1 MTMPPPSTPATPAP
15 ASDPAPRTNTNAAA
29 AAARLGVRRLRD
41 ALTGSGAGWFAIVF
55 LSATILLSLLAP
67 ILPLDPNATDLDSMS
82 KPPSLEHWF
91 GTDQIGR
98 DYFARVVYGGRIS
111 LLVGFL
117 AMITAT
123 AIGALVGVVAGYAHP
138 RIDNLLMRLVDF
150 LSSIPWMILVIVV
163 SVFLRPGLVTII
175 IVIGGFTWM
184 STARL
189 VRAET
194 LSVKERAYVG
204 YSGYIGERAPRIVG
218 RHVLPDV
225 IPTILVA
232 ATASVSQAMMTEASL
247 SFLGVGIQQPMASWG
262 SLLQTAQGSLQQL
275 PHLALIPGLLIMATV
290 FSFNALGNTLRRS
303 ISRGA

>member
-1 MTMPPPSTPATPAP
+1 MTAP
-15 ASDPAPRTNTNAAA
+15 TTAPRD
-29 AAARLGVRRLRD
+29 RRLRE
-41 ALTGSGAGWFAIVF
+41 ALSGSPAGWFAIGF
-55 LSATILLSLLAP
+55 LTVVILLSLLAP
-67 ILPLDPNATDLDSMS
+67 LLPLDPDTTDLDSMS
-82 KPPSLEHWF
+82 APPSWEHLF

-98 DYFARVVYGGRIS
+98 DYFARVVFGGRIS

-117 AMITAT
+117 AMVTAT
-123 AIGALVGVVAGYAHP
+123 TIGALVGLVAGFGHP

-184 STARL
+184 TTARL

-204 YSGYIGERAPRIVG
+204 YSGYIGERSPRIVG
-218 RHVLPDV
+218 RHILPDV
-225 IPTILVA
+225 LPTILVA
-232 ATASVSQAMMTEASL
+232 ATASVSNAMMTEASL

-275 PHLALIPGLLIMATV
+275 PHLALIPGLLIMGTV
-290 FSFNALGNTLRRS
+290 FSFNALGNSLRRYL
-303 ISRGA
+303 SRGA

>member
-1 MTMPPPSTPATPAP
+1 MSAP
-15 ASDPAPRTNTNAAA
+15 VE
-29 AAARLGVRRLRD
+29 ARENRLRE
-41 ALTGSGAGWFAIVF
+41 ALRGAPQSWFAIVF
-55 LSATILLSLLAP
+55 LAVVILLSLLAP
-67 ILPLDPNATDLDSMS
+67 VLPLDPDTTDLDSMS
-82 KPPSLEHWF
+82 APPSLEHWF
-91 GTDQIGR
+91 GTDQLGR

-123 AIGALVGVVAGYAHP
+123 AIGALIGLVAGFGHP

-150 LSSIPWMILVIVV
+150 LSSIPWMVLVIVA

-175 IVIGGFTWM
+175 VVIGGFTWM
-184 STARL
+184 TTARL

-204 YSGYIGERAPRIVG
+204 YSGYIGERPTKIVG

-225 IPTILVA
+225 LPTILVA
-232 ATASVSQAMMTEASL
+232 ATTSVSQAMMTEASL

-275 PHLALIPGLLIMATV
+275 PHLALIPGLLIMGTV
-290 FSFNALGNTLRRS
+290 FSFNALGNTLRRYLA
-303 ISRGA
+303 RGA

>member
-1 MTMPPPSTPATPAP
+1 MSTLATV
-15 ASDPAPRTNTNAAA
+15 PRE
-29 AAARLGVRRLRD
+29 RRLRD
-41 ALTGSGAGWFAIVF
+41 ALARAPQAWFALIF
-55 LSATILLSLLAP
+55 LTVVILLSLLAP
-67 ILPLDPNATDLDSMS
+67 LLPLDPDTTDLDAMS
-82 KPPSLEHWF
+82 APPSLEHWF
-91 GTDQIGR
+91 GTDQLGR
-98 DYFARVVYGGRIS
+98 DYFARVVFGGRIS

-117 AMITAT
+117 AMIAAT
-123 AIGALVGVVAGYAHP
+123 AIGALVGLVAGFAHP

-150 LSSIPWMILVIVV
+150 LSSIPWMILVIVA

-184 STARL
+184 TTARL

-218 RHVLPDV
+218 RHILPDAL
-225 IPTILVA
+225 PTILVA
-232 ATASVSQAMMTEASL
+232 ATTNISQAMMTEASL

-290 FSFNALGNTLRRS
+290 FSFNALGNTLRRYL
-303 ISRGA
+303 SRGA

>member
-1 MTMPPPSTPATPAP
+1 MSAP
-15 ASDPAPRTNTNAAA
+15 VE
-29 AAARLGVRRLRD
+29 ARENRLRE
-41 ALTGSGAGWFAIVF
+41 ALRGAPQSWFAIVF
-55 LSATILLSLLAP
+55 LAVVILLSLLAP
-67 ILPLDPNATDLDSMS
+67 ILPLDPDTTDLDSMS
-82 KPPSLEHWF
+82 APPSLEHWF
-91 GTDQIGR
+91 GTDQLGR

-123 AIGALVGVVAGYAHP
+123 AIGALIGLVAGFGHP

-150 LSSIPWMILVIVV
+150 LSSIPWMVLVIVA

-175 IVIGGFTWM
+175 VVIGGFTWM
-184 STARL
+184 TTARL

-204 YSGYIGERAPRIVG
+204 YSGYIGERPTKIVG

-225 IPTILVA
+225 LPTILVA
-232 ATASVSQAMMTEASL
+232 ATTSVSQAMMTEASL

-275 PHLALIPGLLIMATV
+275 PHLALIPGLLIMGTV
-290 FSFNALGNTLRRS
+290 FSFNALGNTLRRYLA
-303 ISRGA
+303 RGA

>member
-1 MTMPPPSTPATPAP
+1 MTAATV
-15 ASDPAPRTNTNAAA
+15 APRD
-29 AAARLGVRRLRD
+29 RRLRD
-41 ALTGSGAGWFAIVF
+41 ALSGSAAGWFAIVF
-55 LSATILLSLLAP
+55 LTLVIGVSLLAP
-67 ILPLDPNATDLDSMS
+67 VLPLDPDTTDLDAMS
-82 KPPSLEHWF
+82 APPSWEHWF

-98 DYFARVVYGGRIS
+98 DYFARVVFGGRIS

-117 AMITAT
+117 AMATAT
-123 AIGALVGVVAGYAHP
+123 GIGALIGLVAGFGHP
-138 RIDNLLMRLVDF
+138 RVDNLLMRLLDF

-163 SVFLRPGLVTII
+163 SVFLKPGLATII

-184 STARL
+184 TTARL

-218 RHVLPDV
+218 RHILPDV
-225 IPTILVA
+225 LPTILVA
-232 ATASVSQAMMTEASL
+232 ATASVSNAMMTEASL

-275 PHLALIPGLLIMATV
+275 PHLALIPGLLIMGTV
-290 FSFNALGNTLRRS
+290 FSFNALGNTLRRYL
-303 ISRGA
+303 SRGA

>member
-1 MTMPPPSTPATPAP
+1 MSTLTTV
-15 ASDPAPRTNTNAAA
+15 PRE
-29 AAARLGVRRLRD
+29 RRLRD
-41 ALTGSGAGWFAIVF
+41 ALARAPQAWFALIF
-55 LSATILLSLLAP
+55 LTVVILLSLLAP
-67 ILPLDPNATDLDSMS
+67 LLPLDPDTTDLDAMS
-82 KPPSLEHWF
+82 APPSLEHWF
-91 GTDQIGR
+91 GTDQLGR
-98 DYFARVVYGGRIS
+98 DYFARVVFGGRIS

-117 AMITAT
+117 AMIAAT
-123 AIGALVGVVAGYAHP
+123 AIGALVGLVAGFAHP

-150 LSSIPWMILVIVV
+150 LSSIPWMILVIVA

-184 STARL
+184 TTARL

-218 RHVLPDV
+218 RHILPDAL
-225 IPTILVA
+225 PTILVA
-232 ATASVSQAMMTEASL
+232 ATTNISQAMMTEASL

-290 FSFNALGNTLRRS
+290 FSFNALGNTLRRYL
-303 ISRGA
+303 SRGA